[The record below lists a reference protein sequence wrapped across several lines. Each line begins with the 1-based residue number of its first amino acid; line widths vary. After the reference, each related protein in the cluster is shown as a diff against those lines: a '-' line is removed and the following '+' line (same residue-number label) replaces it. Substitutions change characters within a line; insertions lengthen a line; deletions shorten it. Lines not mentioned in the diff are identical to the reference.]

1 LRGVYLPISPLR
13 QVLVAFVESAILV
26 TAFLVAT
33 ELRLQPGLGELLWEG
48 NALLKALVSALLIQT
63 CFYYADLYERHAAGR
78 RLEIL
83 LRVSQAF
90 LVGIFAGTLVYY
102 AVPALEVGRGIL
114 FIYVPLALGGIG
126 AWRTLFLWVS
136 GHEALAERILI
147 VGTGA
152 SAQMIASEIL
162 EHPPHGI
169 HISGFL
175 GEQAAEVGRR
185 LVNPTVIGT
194 MGDLQETVKREG
206 VNRIIVALDD
216 RRGKMPVADLL
227 RCRMGGV
234 RIEEVTDFFERLTG
248 KILLSNLRPSWLVFS
263 PGFNKPR
270 LLRNAKF
277 TGEFA
282 LAFLLLVV
290 LSPLIAVAALL
301 VRLTSPGPVF
311 YGQIR
316 VGERGKTFRLFK
328 FRTMRTDAEAATGPV
343 WATEENDPRVTPI
356 GRRLRKMRLDEIPQL
371 LNVLR
376 GEMSFVGPRPERPHF
391 VESLRK
397 VIPYYDERHSV
408 KPGITGWAQI
418 RFRYGSTI
426 EDAEEKLQYD
436 LYYIKHM
443 SLIFDLAIVLD
454 TLKVALL
461 SKGAR

>member
-1 LRGVYLPISPLR
+1 MRGVYLPISPLR
-13 QVLVAFVESAILV
+13 QSLVAIVESAILV
-26 TAFLVAT
+26 AAFLLAT
-33 ELRLQPGLGELLWEG
+33 EIRLQLGLDQLLWHRHT
-48 NALLKALVSALLIQT
+48 LVKALVSALLVQI
-63 CFYYADLYERHAAGR
+63 CFYYADLYERHSAGR
-78 RLEIL
+78 RLEVL
-83 LRVSQAF
+83 LRTSQAF
-90 LVGIFAGTLVYY
+90 SVGILAGMLLYY
-102 AVPALEVGRGIL
+102 AIPALEVGRGIL
-114 FIYVPLALGGIG
+114 FIYVPLALGGIIV
-126 AWRTLFLWVS
+126 WRTIFLWVS
-136 GHEALAERILI
+136 GHEALADRILI

-162 EHPPHGI
+162 ERPPHGI
-169 HISGFL
+169 HVCGFL

-194 MGDLQETVKREG
+194 MADLQASVRREG

-227 RCRMGGV
+227 RCRMAGV

-277 TGEFA
+277 AGEFA
-282 LAFLLLVV
+282 LALLLLIA
-290 LSPLIAVAALL
+290 LSPLIAIGALL
-301 VRLTSPGPVF
+301 IRLTSPGPVF
-311 YGQIR
+311 YGQVR

-343 WATEENDPRVTPI
+343 WASEENDPRITPI

-371 LNVLR
+371 LNVIR

-443 SLIFDLAIVLD
+443 SLMFDLAIVLD